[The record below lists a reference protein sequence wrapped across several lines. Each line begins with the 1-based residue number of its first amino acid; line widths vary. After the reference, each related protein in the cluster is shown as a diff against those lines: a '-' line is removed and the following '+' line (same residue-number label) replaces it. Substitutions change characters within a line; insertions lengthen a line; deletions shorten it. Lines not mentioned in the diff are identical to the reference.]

1 MQAKQEE
8 RQEGF
13 PNFCAAQPSPV
24 HQSSLAL
31 ALTSPALPT
40 LPGNQPGTG
49 TSHPTHTYAPSAQHK
64 RAQQVSTNSTHTHKT
79 MPHTHAHTCGLPS
92 GSGLGGHAPTQ
103 HIRGPWSSRGVRN
116 RTAGATGSR
125 RPASGEAARTLLIRG
140 YTLKHGCNGCNN
152 SVAGC
157 GRRPVPPRS
166 DAAYDTHQRAS
177 HARIPSMHAYT
188 GIRAR
193 AGGNGRLVAAGWERL
208 SLSGLARPACSTRL
222 PMPCHRA
229 HESPNLWRPAMSWR
243 AAKGSR
249 L

>member
-13 PNFCAAQPSPV
+13 PNFFAAQPSPV

-49 TSHPTHTYAPSAQHK
+49 TSHSTHTCAPSAQHK

-92 GSGLGGHAPTQ
+92 GSGIGGHAPTQ

-152 SVAGC
+152 SVAKC
-157 GRRPVPPRS
+157 GWRPVPPCS
-166 DAAYDTHQRAS
+166 DAAHAHAEHPCM
-177 HARIPSMHAYT
+177 HARVHMHVS
-188 GIRAR
+188 
-193 AGGNGRLVAAGWERL
+193 AGRNEHLVAVGWQGL
-208 SLSGLARPACSTRL
+208 SLSSLSRPAHSTRP

-229 HESPNLWRPAMSWR
+229 HESPNLWCPAMSWR